1 MASLVRRI
9 PFARRDP
16 ASGPKKQTSIERPA
30 PKDGSTAP
38 DHTHG
43 PPTFSTLPPEIH
55 ELISKQL
62 IYPDA
67 LSLKHTNRYFYNLV
81 DTGIKLKIDWLVE
94 RRRLHLECPNDRR
107 CDLGSDLRFCRGS
120 VRYVFVALVLDGEGK
135 LTARFRL
142 LMQRRR
148 EHIECESRPGLGC
161 LINGTKTCP
170 HSRQLKTRL
179 KRWMRVRLSIEVWG
193 LLLMLVVL
201 GLSWLIMWRLLHDG
215 DSSA

>member
-16 ASGPKKQTSIERPA
+16 ASGPAKPTSADGPPPPKNA
-30 PKDGSTAP
+30 PSAS
-38 DHTHG
+38 DHSNVT
-43 PPTFSTLPPEIH
+43 PTFSTLPPEIH

-81 DTGIKLKIDWLVE
+81 DTGVKLKINWLVE

-107 CDLGSDLRFCRGS
+107 CDLGSDLKFCRGS
-120 VRYVFVALVLDGEGK
+120 VRCAH
-135 LTARFRL
+135 RL

-161 LINGTKTCP
+161 LINGTSTCP

-193 LLLMLVVL
+193 LLLAIVVL
-201 GLSWLIMWRLLHDG
+201 VAGWLLTCNV
-215 DSSA
+215 AY